1 LLQFFRGRDDGAN
14 LGWKGFLNGRRSRP
28 DVLSQ
33 RIPPRHG
40 DSAVFKKLDVS
51 LRVAGL
57 GSNAPKRIQSISF
70 DGVVFEFVHRHA
82 TFSRPKWRDLSIN
95 LGVVEYLIFAR
106 ILVSCAMAS
115 REAITPIA
123 WTQAAR
129 LLALELYRE
138 DKVSLG
144 RAAELCQ
151 TPVAAFMDFAAKH
164 GVPPLRYSFE
174 DLEEERQTADR
185 LKA

>member
-1 LLQFFRGRDDGAN
+1 METVRIELPSALLQAAN
-14 LGWKGFLNGRRSRP
+14 LEENN
-28 DVLSQ
+28 LSQ
-33 RIPPRHG
+33 
-40 DSAVFKKLDVS
+40 
-51 LRVAGL
+51 
-57 GSNAPKRIQSISF
+57 
-70 DGVVFEFVHRHA
+70 E
-82 TFSRPKWRDLSIN
+82 
-95 LGVVEYLIFAR
+95 
-106 ILVSCAMAS
+106 
-115 REAITPIA
+115 
-123 WTQAAR
+123 AAR

-151 TPVAAFMDFAAKH
+151 TPLAAFMDFAANH